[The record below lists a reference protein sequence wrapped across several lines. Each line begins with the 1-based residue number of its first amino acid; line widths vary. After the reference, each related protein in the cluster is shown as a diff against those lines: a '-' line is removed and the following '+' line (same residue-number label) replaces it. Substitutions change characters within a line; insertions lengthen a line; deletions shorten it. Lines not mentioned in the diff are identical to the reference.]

1 MLALVLGGSALARA
15 QAPTNTSLPTITGTV
30 AEGRTLTATNGVWT
44 GTGTIT
50 YTYQWRRC
58 DAAGTPASCTAI
70 TGATSQ
76 TYVLVAADVG
86 STLSV
91 RVTATD
97 STGSADADSAATTVV
112 TTGSPLAQVVPSI
125 SGSTVQGQSLTA
137 NPGTWTGTQPIAFTY
152 EWQRCDSLGDNC
164 VIIGGATGSTH
175 TLAASDV
182 GSRIRLR
189 IGASNSVGSVGA
201 ESTATSVVT
210 GSGSGSTG
218 SPVNTGSPTVFGTAA
233 QGSTLTASVGTWT
246 GAATITY
253 AYQWLRCD
261 DLGLG
266 CSSIFGATGSAR
278 TVDTN
283 DVESRLRIRITASN
297 SVGSSS
303 AESSATAVV
312 TGSGSGQTGA
322 PVNTVL
328 PTISGTPARG
338 QTLTATTGTWTGA
351 ATITYTYQWLRC
363 ETTSVADCVDIAGA
377 TTRTHVV
384 EADDL
389 GFRLRIEVTARNSS
403 GSDTVESLATAEV
416 TGTGTTPTPG
426 EPGEPVRCSTSIQG
440 AVELAG
446 GRISIPST
454 SVSLPEQ
461 LLVEKVQFTPNPVRS
476 RTRSLRI
483 QVRISDT
490 RGCLVRDALVFVRSV
505 PVLTSTPPEGV
516 TGRNGAFTVNVQPRA
531 AFPLGAPRT
540 VQFFVRVR
548 KPGDSLLTGVGTR
561 RLVQVRT
568 AAP

>member
-1 MLALVLGGSALARA
+1 MLGGSALART
-15 QAPTNTSLPTITGTV
+15 QAPTNTSLPTTSGTT

-58 DAAGTPASCTAI
+58 DSAGTPASCTAI

-86 STLSV
+86 NTLSV

-97 STGSADADSAATTVV
+97 SSGSGDADSAATAIV

-125 SGSTVQGQSLTA
+125 SGSAAQGQTLTA

-152 EWQRCDSLGDNC
+152 EWQRCDSQGHNC
-164 VIIGGATGSTH
+164 VIISGATGSTH
-175 TLAASDV
+175 LLAASDV

-189 IGASNSVGSVGA
+189 IGATNSVGSTGA

-210 GSGSGSTG
+210 GSGSSSSGAPS
-218 SPVNTGSPTVFGTAA
+218 NTGVPTIFGTAA
-233 QGSTLTASVGTWT
+233 RGSTLTASVGTWT

-266 CSSIFGATGSAR
+266 CSSIFGATGSSR
-278 TVDTN
+278 TLDTN
-283 DVESRLRIRITASN
+283 DVDSRLRIRITASN
-297 SVGSSS
+297 SLGSSS

-312 TGSGSGQTGA
+312 TGTGSGQTGA
-322 PVNTVL
+322 PLNTVL
-328 PTISGTPARG
+328 PTITGTPARG

-363 ETTSVADCVDIAGA
+363 ETVNTTDCLDIVGA

-384 EADDL
+384 VADDV

-403 GSDTVESLATAEV
+403 GSDTVESLATTEV
-416 TGTGTTPTPG
+416 TEGTGTPTPG
-426 EPGEPVRCSTSIQG
+426 PGQPGEPVRCSSSIQG

-461 LLVEKVQFTPNPVRS
+461 LLVEKVQFTPNPVSS
-476 RTRSLRI
+476 RARPIRI

-505 PVLTSTPPEGV
+505 PVLTSTPPEGA

-531 AFPLGAPRT
+531 TFPLGTPRT